1 MSWRKHFKLHSSTSS
16 PLTHANAGH
25 SNTDSFG
32 YGNWANNLPDVYTG
46 HPNRIERYAQYE
58 NMDADAV
65 VNAALD
71 IIARSC
77 TQKNVENGT
86 SFDIYFNEK
95 ATDNEIKMLREAL
108 IQWWK
113 INDFEKRIFKIFRN
127 TIKYGDQVF
136 IRDPETMEL
145 YWVTMEDVVKVIVN
159 EGDGKKPE
167 QYVLRNINPNF
178 ENMTMTQHTHQD
190 ASTGVTST
198 GTSVNQSYLQP
209 QGGYA
214 MDGGSRF
221 EQQINENAI
230 AVEHIVHCTLTEGLD
245 VSWPFGTSI
254 LEKIY
259 KVFKQKELL
268 EDAILIYR
276 IQRAPERRVFKID
289 VGNMPS
295 HMAMAFVER
304 VKNEIHQK
312 RLPSVNGGQ
321 NAMDAT
327 YNPLSTG
334 EDYFFPTTAD
344 GRGSSV
350 ETLEG
355 GSNLG
360 EINDLLY
367 FNNLLLHGLRVPK
380 TYISTF
386 SSDGNSAY
394 NDGKLG
400 QSLMEEQVYNDFC
413 MGLQTLIA
421 PTLDQEFKI
430 FLSYRGL
437 EIDNSVFDLRFNEPQ
452 NFAAYRQV
460 EVDSNRI
467 STFTQ
472 LKDEPYMAKRFLM
485 KRYLGLTEEEMQ
497 ENDEMWR
504 EENSQDDT
512 LPISG
517 ESMRGIGMS
526 PGGFESDMELA
537 DPEQAD
543 MGDDMGLEDEGGT
556 PVEGGEDLDI

>member
-1 MSWRKHFKLHSSTSS
+1 MSWRKHFKLTNNPNVS
-16 PLTHANAGH
+16 PLTHAGH
-25 SNTDSFG
+25 TNMDNFG
-32 YGNWANNLPDVYTG
+32 YGNWASHLPEVYTG

-65 VNAALD
+65 INAALD

-86 SFDIYFNEK
+86 AFDIHFNET
-95 ATDNEIKMLREAL
+95 ATDNEIKLLRESL
-108 IQWWK
+108 TQWWR
-113 INDFEKRIFKIFRN
+113 INDFEKRIFRLFRN
-127 TIKYGDQVF
+127 VIKYGDQVF
-136 IRDPETMEL
+136 IRDPETMKL
-145 YWVTMEDVVKVIVN
+145 FWVTMEDVIKVIVN
-159 EGDGKKPE
+159 EGEGKEPE
-167 QYVLRNINPNF
+167 QYVIRNINPNF
-178 ENMTMTQHTHQD
+178 QNLTMTQHTHQD
-190 ASTGVTST
+190 STTGVTST

-209 QGGYA
+209 GGA
-214 MDGGSRF
+214 FTNDSGSRF
-221 EQQINENAI
+221 EKQINEKAI
-230 AVEHIVHCTLTEGLD
+230 GAEHIVHCTLTEGMD
-245 VSWPFGTSI
+245 VAWPFGTSV
-254 LEKIY
+254 LEKVY

-312 RLPSVNGGQ
+312 RLPSQNGG
-321 NAMDAT
+321 NNMMDAT

-334 EDYFFPTTAD
+334 EDYFFPVTAD
-344 GRGSSV
+344 GRGSDV
-350 ETLEG
+350 TTLQG
-355 GSNLG
+355 GDNLG

-386 SSDGNSAY
+386 SSEGNSTY

-400 QSLMEEQVYNDFC
+400 QSLMEEQVYNDHC
-413 MGLQTLIA
+413 MGLQSLIA
-421 PTLDQEFKI
+421 PTLDQEFKV
-430 FLSYRGL
+430 FLQDRGI
-437 EIDNSVFDLRFNEPQ
+437 EIDNSVFQLRFNEPQ

-467 STFTQ
+467 GTYTQ
-472 LKDEPYMAKRFLM
+472 LKDEPYLSKRFLM
-485 KRYLGLTEEEMQ
+485 KRYLGLSEEEMQ

-504 EENSQDDT
+504 EENAKDT
-512 LPISG
+512 DMPITG

-526 PGGFESDMELA
+526 PGGFESDMDLA
-537 DPEQAD
+537 DPEQPD
-543 MGDDMGLEDEGGT
+543 LGDDMDLEGGDMGT
-556 PVEGGEDLDI
+556 EAAPEEPVV